1 MVWLP
6 RSSWVAS
13 TKAESP
19 EKDEERSR
27 LMGEPECCERRCS
40 ILVRSMVLDAG
51 RFVPSLAARIVTSS
65 CDSTRCDA
73 SLRVRVVDSQVSVR

>member
-1 MVWLP
+1 
-6 RSSWVAS
+6 
-13 TKAESP
+13 
-19 EKDEERSR
+19 
-27 LMGEPECCERRCS
+27 MGEPECCERRCS

-73 SLRVRVVDSQVSVR
+73 SLRVRVVDSPLSVCRVCVVCHVVCVSYQRWAVPEGWRDA